1 MFWPSLQLFLHRQ
14 SVKRTA
20 ESIVCWT
27 KVKEISTS
35 VLDAKPVTFQKHTK
49 TIIITCL
56 HYLQDNM
63 RNIMKMCLFYF
74 SLWIFESHSIKKN
87 CPKMDFWLK
96 IHIPFKIL
104 FMRCTFDKE
113 CNQFKLQIAMDNN
126 GMDIV
131 CYTYFYQFQNTRQFL
146 MIIIQYTNGTFSQ
159 IF

>member
-1 MFWPSLQLFLHRQ
+1 MFWPILQLFLHRE

-63 RNIMKMCLFYF
+63 RNIMKMHCVYSRGKYFYLFGDNHHGTDMKF
-74 SLWIFESHSIKKN
+74 DWIFG
-87 CPKMDFWLK
+87 
-96 IHIPFKIL
+96 KIL
-104 FMRCTFDKE
+104 PFE
-113 CNQFKLQIAMDNN
+113 
-126 GMDIV
+126 
-131 CYTYFYQFQNTRQFL
+131 
-146 MIIIQYTNGTFSQ
+146 S
-159 IF
+159 

>member
-1 MFWPSLQLFLHRQ
+1 MFWPILQLFLHRE

-63 RNIMKMCLFYF
+63 RNIMKMHCVY
-74 SLWIFESHSIKKN
+74 SIFHYEFLSPILLKKN
-87 CPKMDFWLK
+87 AQKW
-96 IHIPFKIL
+96 
-104 FMRCTFDKE
+104 TF
-113 CNQFKLQIAMDNN
+113 
-126 GMDIV
+126 G
-131 CYTYFYQFQNTRQFL
+131 
-146 MIIIQYTNGTFSQ
+146 
-159 IF
+159 

>member
-1 MFWPSLQLFLHRQ
+1 MFWPILQLFLHRQ

-96 IHIPFKIL
+96 Y
-104 FMRCTFDKE
+104 TFHSKYCSWDGLLTRSAINSS
-113 CNQFKLQIAMDNN
+113 CKLQW
-126 GMDIV
+126 
-131 CYTYFYQFQNTRQFL
+131 
-146 MIIIQYTNGTFSQ
+146 IIMARIL
-159 IF
+159 

>member
-1 MFWPSLQLFLHRQ
+1 MFWPILQLFLHRQ

-96 IHIPFKIL
+96 Y
-104 FMRCTFDKE
+104 TFHSKYCSWDGLLTRSAINSS
-113 CNQFKLQIAMDNN
+113 CKLQW
-126 GMDIV
+126 
-131 CYTYFYQFQNTRQFL
+131 
-146 MIIIQYTNGTFSQ
+146 IIMAWILYVIL
-159 IF
+159 IFTSFKTPGNSLW

>member
-1 MFWPSLQLFLHRQ
+1 MFWPILQLFLHRQ

-63 RNIMKMCLFYF
+63 RNIMKMHCVY
-74 SLWIFESHSIKKN
+74 SIFHYEFLSPILLKKM
-87 CPKMDFWLK
+87 PKNGLWLK
-96 IHIPFKIL
+96 IHLSFKIL
-104 FMRCTFDKE
+104 FMRWTFDKE

-131 CYTYFYQFQNTRQFL
+131 CYTYFYQFQNTR
-146 MIIIQYTNGTFSQ
+146 
-159 IF
+159 